1 METLIAIKTYS
12 LDGPSCPLKEFKQY
26 YRDILLFC
34 NVVEIEKSVDR
45 PWCRFR
51 DVFALR
57 AGDQVLPAAQDE
69 LLTLGRLLL
78 RADEVVDDR
87 LDGAGLERGV
97 VRSQAVESLQLVVEE
112 GSHRGERFKRTRESC
127 CFFVFDLKNIF
138 DNEAHLSSII
148 ASVAYAIKVQLSQ
161 QFDHSP
167 A

>member
-57 AGDQVLPAAQDE
+57 AGDQVLPAAQDQ
-69 LLTLGRLLL
+69 LLTLGRLLF

-112 GSHRGERFKRTRESC
+112 GSHRGERFKRTQESC
-127 CFFVFDLKNIF
+127 CFFVFLTWKTFYFRLCLNVSFADVKINCRIKNKWLWLL
-138 DNEAHLSSII
+138 N
-148 ASVAYAIKVQLSQ
+148 
-161 QFDHSP
+161 
-167 A
+167 